1 MKKLIL
7 LTAVAGFFAFSNV
20 NAQTKDVGMT
30 GTKLGIGAD
39 FAFPMGDYGDFA
51 DFGYGGSLGVQF
63 PVASRL
69 NITGS
74 AGYLSFKSKEVAG
87 VTVNSAA
94 IPVKAGARFFVA
106 ENFYIGGELG
116 AAFPTEDGGK
126 TAFAYAPGV
135 GIEFPVADNGAIELG
150 ARYEGWSS
158 KNSLDQSFAKS
169 FLGLRLAYNFGL

>member
-39 FAFPMGDYGDFA
+39 FAFPMGDFGDLT
-51 DFGYGGSLGVQF
+51 DFGFGGSLAAQF
-63 PVASRL
+63 PIANKLSL
-69 NITGS
+69 TGS
-74 AGYLSFKSKEVAG
+74 AGYLNFKSKEIAG
-87 VTVNSAA
+87 VTFNSSF
-94 IPVKAGARFFVA
+94 IPVKAGARFYAA
-106 ENFYIGGELG
+106 ENFYIGAELG
-116 AAFPTEDGGK
+116 ASFPTEDGSTG
-126 TAFAYAPGV
+126 FAYAPGV

-150 ARYEGWSS
+150 ARYEGWKYDGGTS
-158 KNSLDQSFAKS
+158 S

>member
-39 FAFPMGDYGDFA
+39 FAFPMGDYGDYA
-51 DFGYGGSLGVQF
+51 DFGFGGSLGLQIPIANRVSF
-63 PVASRL
+63 
-69 NITGS
+69 TGS
-74 AGYLSFKSKEVAG
+74 AGYLNFKSKEVVG
-87 VTVNSAA
+87 VSVNSAA

-158 KNSLDQSFAKS
+158 KNSLDQSFTNS

>member
-39 FAFPMGDYGDFA
+39 FAFPMGDFGKVT

-63 PVASRL
+63 PVANKI

-74 AGYLSFKSKEVAG
+74 AGYLSFKNKDEFGGASFG
-87 VTVNSAA
+87 T

-150 ARYEGWSS
+150 ARYEGWSG
-158 KNSLDQSFAKS
+158 KDILDRSVTSS

>member
-1 MKKLIL
+1 MKKLLL
-7 LTAVAGFFAFSNV
+7 LTAIAGFFTFSNV

-39 FAFPMGDYGDFA
+39 FAFPMGDFGDVN
-51 DFGYGGSLGVQF
+51 DFGFGGSLGVQF
-63 PVASRL
+63 PVANKVNL
-69 NITGS
+69 TGS
-74 AGYLSFKSKEVAG
+74 AGYLNIKSKEIAG
-87 VTVNSAA
+87 MTSNLGY

-116 AAFPTEDGGK
+116 ASFSTEDNGK
-126 TAFAYAPGV
+126 TAFAYAPGI

-150 ARYEGWSS
+150 ARYEGW
-158 KNSLDQSFAKS
+158 KYDGGTNS

>member
-1 MKKLIL
+1 
-7 LTAVAGFFAFSNV
+7 SNV

-39 FAFPMGDYGDFA
+39 FAFPMGDFGEGT
-51 DFGYGGSLGVQF
+51 DFGFGGSLGVQF
-63 PVASRL
+63 PVANKL

-74 AGYLSFKSKEVAG
+74 AGYLNFKAKDDVLGGADFG
-87 VTVNSAA
+87 A

-106 ENFYIGGELG
+106 ENFYIGAELG
-116 AAFPTEDGGK
+116 AAFPTEDGRK

-150 ARYEGWSS
+150 ARYEGWRG
-158 KNSLDQSFAKS
+158 KNILDQSVTNS